1 MAVSTGKREWR
12 QLDQVRSKTC
22 SLDCGRTG
30 FKLRQQGPIPKMT
43 LTQVGSQ
50 KVINFNH
57 WGNDYR
63 QVYFIHFKIKL
74 KCSGCS
80 VLVTQSCQ
88 TLCDPMDCSLP
99 GSSVHGDSPGQNTEV
114 GSCSC
119 LQGNLPNPGIK
130 PRSPTL
136 QADSLLSEPPVD
148 YHKWLFNMLRY
159 APSILTLVRVLIM
172 NGC

>member
-1 MAVSTGKREWR
+1 MLHRSGKSGQPYVFQDLAVRLS
-12 QLDQVRSKTC
+12 V
-22 SLDCGRTG
+22 
-30 FKLRQQGPIPKMT
+30 
-43 LTQVGSQ
+43 
-50 KVINFNH
+50 FNH
-57 WGNDYR
+57 WVLHWLWKW
-63 QVYFIHFKIKL
+63 QVK
-74 KCSGCS
+74 
-80 VLVTQSCQ
+80 VAQSCL
-88 TLCDPMDCSLP
+88 TLCNHMDCSLP

-114 GSCSC
+114 GSCSR

-172 NGC
+172 NGCWILFSNQHLS

>member
-99 GSSVHGDSPGQNTEV
+99 GSPVHWILLARILELVAIPSSRRSSQLRDQTWV
-114 GSCSC
+114 SC
-119 LQGNLPNPGIK
+119 I
-130 PRSPTL
+130 
-136 QADSLLSEPPVD
+136 LLHCRQEII
-148 YHKWLFNMLRY
+148 YH
-159 APSILTLVRVLIM
+159 
-172 NGC
+172 